1 MASDHDHHEA
11 HHAAHGHTSH
21 GHIEYRYCPKCAG
34 MLDKRVV
41 KTNEPRRL
49 VCQACSFIFYQDPKV
64 VAGTVF
70 TLEGGI
76 VLLKRGVEPEIGKWV
91 FPGGYVD
98 RGESV
103 QDAAVRETK
112 EESQL
117 DVKLGP
123 LLNVYSYPKSA
134 NVIVVYTAEV
144 IGGVLTAADE
154 STEARIFAPK
164 EIPWHDL
171 AFASTR
177 DALNDYLKNY
187 L

>member
-1 MASDHDHHEA
+1 MASEHDQA
-11 HHAAHGHTSH
+11 HHAH
-21 GHIEYRYCPKCAG
+21 GHIEYRYCPKCG
-34 MLDKRVV
+34 GGLDKRIV
-41 KTNEPRRL
+41 KEAEPKRL

-70 TLEGGI
+70 TLAGGI
-76 VLLKRGVEPEIGKWV
+76 VLLKRGVEPAIGKWV

-103 QDAAVRETK
+103 QDAAIRETK

-123 LLNVYSYPKSA
+123 LLNVYSYPRSP

-144 IGGVLTAADE
+144 IGGTLTAADE
-154 STEARIFAPK
+154 STDAAVFAPK
-164 EIPWHDL
+164 EVPWHEL
-171 AFASTR
+171 AFDSTKN
-177 DALNDYLKNY
+177 ALNDYIRSYLK
-187 L
+187 

>member
-1 MASDHDHHEA
+1 MASAHDKHH
-11 HHAAHGHTSH
+11 HGHGH
-21 GHIEYRYCPKCAG
+21 GHLEFRFCPRCGGDLAS
-34 MLDKRVV
+34 RVLKV
-41 KTNEPRRL
+41 NEPNRL
-49 VCQACSFIFYQDPKV
+49 VCQDCSFIFYQDPKV

-76 VLLKRGVEPEIGKWV
+76 VLLKRGVEPALGKWV

-123 LLNVYSYPKSA
+123 LLNVYSYSRSP
-134 NVIVVYTAEV
+134 NVIVVYTADV
-144 IGGVLTAADE
+144 IGGALTAADE
-154 STEARIFAPK
+154 SVEAGIFAPR
-164 EIPWHDL
+164 EVPWQEL
-171 AFASTR
+171 AFDSTK
-177 DALNDYLKNY
+177 DALNEYIRVFWKA
-187 L
+187 

>member
-1 MASDHDHHEA
+1 MTSEHHDHA
-11 HHAAHGHTSH
+11 H
-21 GHIEYRYCPKCAG
+21 GHIEYRFCPRCG
-34 MLDKRVV
+34 GDLEKRVV
-41 KTNEPRRL
+41 KATEPKRL
-49 VCQACSFIFYQDPKV
+49 VCLNCSFIFYQDPKV

-70 TLEGGI
+70 TLNGGI
-76 VLLKRGVEPEIGKWV
+76 VLLKRGVEPAIGKWV

-112 EESQL
+112 EECQL

-123 LLNVYSYPKSA
+123 LLNVYSYPRSA

-144 IGGVLTAADE
+144 VGGVLTAADE
-154 STEARIFAPK
+154 STDARIFAPK
-164 EIPWHDL
+164 EIPWDDL

-177 DALNDYLKNY
+177 DAINDYLASY
-187 L
+187 LKR